1 MHANANSKSLSTTSF
16 PVFLGVFLGWAPS
29 TLSAKHLLTQ
39 SPSSLL
45 KTRQYHD
52 GLEVCSRCRSGLS
65 QQPLHTR
72 YCHLRSSASASCSD
86 WHSTG
91 SMCPD
96 SNLLTYH
103 LNLFHRNRHCY
114 IFVKYIIIKNCDVH
128 YKLQWKPWNGGLLRW
143 YECETGP
150 PCRWLGAG
158 SAAACVMWVGC
169 GWRWIAL
176 AGTSG
181 FLWTGLGVDS
191 VVSIYSRTVGL

>member
-1 MHANANSKSLSTTSF
+1 MVSLWPISATSAY
-16 PVFLGVFLGWAPS
+16 PLLPS
-29 TLSAKHLLTQ
+29 QVVSICKLQRLALYWFHVPRL
-39 SPSSLL
+39 
-45 KTRQYHD
+45 
-52 GLEVCSRCRSGLS
+52 C
-65 QQPLHTR
+65 
-72 YCHLRSSASASCSD
+72 CSD

-96 SNLLTYH
+96 CNLLTYH
-103 LNLFHRNRHCY
+103 LNLFRRNRHCY
-114 IFVKYIIIKNCDVH
+114 IFVKYIIKNCDVH